1 MKAHLFIYM
10 ITLFLFTPI
19 ISLLQYKTKLSM
31 KAHLRMEDRLIEENK
46 QLSQQLENGKLS

>member
-1 MKAHLFIYM
+1 M